1 MATVSRKLLGQS
13 LVEMGLI
20 DEKQLAEA
28 IVTSRADN
36 VRLGNVLVARG
47 LVTEYDIAKV
57 VASQLKL
64 EFLDLRDAKF
74 HPDAV
79 KLVPEP
85 AARRLSAVPVSIED
99 GVLTVAVADPRNV
112 VALNELSF
120 LTNSKL
126 RLLVMT
132 ESDIHKAIERVY
144 INRDYGGEDQS
155 AGPIVRI
162 VETILQQA
170 WQEQAS
176 DIHIE
181 PWEDLT
187 RLRYRIDG
195 SLVEINQIDKALH
208 PGIVSRIKIMADL
221 DISERRLPQDG
232 SIRYQMDHAD
242 PLDLRVSTIPTI
254 AGEKVVIRLLNQSG
268 ALSTVDELGMDE
280 QVAASYERL
289 LKYPYGMLLVCGPTG
304 SGKSTTLYIALQIL
318 NRPDHNIMTIEDPV
332 EYRVEGVNQVQINT
346 RAGVSFANILR
357 SVVRQDP
364 NIIMIGE
371 VRDSDTA
378 DIAVRSALTGHLV
391 LSTLHTND
399 APGAVTRLIDMGVE
413 PYLVASSV
421 IGVLSQ
427 RLVRKVCDSCAE
439 EYEAGPHHPHV
450 LALGL
455 EPGTYRFR
463 RGRGCA
469 RCHNTGYRGRTGL
482 FELMPITEGLREL
495 IVKTSPTNLI
505 RRQALDEGM
514 VSLADDGI
522 RKVLEGTTTVEEV
535 LRVTLLNQGG

>member
-1 MATVSRKLLGQS
+1 MATQSRKLLGQT

-20 DEKQLAEA
+20 NEQQLADA
-28 IVTSRADN
+28 VVASRADN
-36 VRLGNVLVARG
+36 VRLGSVLVERG
-47 LVTEYDIAKV
+47 LVNEYDIAKV

-64 EFLDLRDAKF
+64 DFLDLRDAKF

-85 AARRLSAVPVSIED
+85 AARRLQAVPVSIED

-120 LTNSKL
+120 LSNARLK
-126 RLLVMT
+126 LLVMT
-132 ESDIHKAIERVY
+132 ESDIQKAIERVY
-144 INRDYGGEDQS
+144 INRDYGAEDQS

-162 VETILQQA
+162 VETIMQQA
-170 WQEQAS
+170 TQEQAS

-208 PGIVSRIKIMADL
+208 PGIVSRIKILADL

-232 SIRYQMDHAD
+232 SIRYMMDHTE

-254 AGEKVVIRLLNQSG
+254 SGEKVVIRLLNQG
-268 ALSTVDELGMDE
+268 GTLSTVDELGMDDRTSE
-280 QVAASYERL
+280 IYQQL
-289 LKYPYGMLLVCGPTG
+289 LKHPYGMLLVCGPTG
-304 SGKSTTLYIALQIL
+304 SGKSTTLYIALRIL
-318 NRPDHNIMTIEDPV
+318 NKPDRNIITIEDPV
-332 EYRVEGVNQVQINT
+332 EYRVQGVNQVQINQ
-346 RAGVSFANILR
+346 RAGVNFANILR

-371 VRDSDTA
+371 VRDGDTA

-421 IGVLSQ
+421 IGILSQ
-427 RLVRKVCDSCAE
+427 RLVRRICEYCVE
-439 EYEAGPHHPHV
+439 EYEVGPNHPHV
-450 LALGL
+450 LAMGL
-455 EPGTYRFR
+455 EPGHYKLR
-463 RGRGCA
+463 RGRGCS

-482 FELMPITEGLREL
+482 FELMPLSEELRDL
-495 IVKTSPTNLI
+495 IVKVSPTNVI
-505 RRQALDEGM
+505 RRQAVAEGM
-514 VSLADDGI
+514 GSLAQDGI
-522 RKVLEGTTTVEEV
+522 RKVLAGITTVEEV